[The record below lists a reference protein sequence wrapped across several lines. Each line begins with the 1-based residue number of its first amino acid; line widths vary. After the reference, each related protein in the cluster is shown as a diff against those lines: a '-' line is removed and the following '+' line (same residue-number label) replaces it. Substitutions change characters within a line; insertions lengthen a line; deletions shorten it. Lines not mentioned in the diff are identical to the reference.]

1 VAKNLASLFGGM
13 LGGSVSKNLMEGVTS
28 IGPVEYTDIA
38 VGEDRWTEAR
48 LIGDAFEMAAGSEL
62 VPRQAGSAT
71 LRVTIK
77 ASEFA
82 GQRFET
88 EQELTIA
95 PIYVTVEP
103 LVTRLKPRES
113 VVLTAT
119 VENAEDERVSWRME
133 PDAGFRMAI
142 QGGGMSVRVT
152 APEQPDVAPV
162 VVTATSEADRS
173 FLVSAPVREGGAH
186 VRPAALSLDPP
197 TACLLPE
204 EDLQFTVEAD
214 EQLAWNWST
223 TAGDISGS
231 GTFSA
236 PATGD
241 GRATVTVRDPGDPQN
256 KAEATVAFG
265 KQCSCHGW
273 VELGAPVG
281 RRYVGLAGWRQRD
294 GQFTIGFTPAMSAE
308 QALANP
314 AARLELGTVYP
325 GTPSVGNH
333 TLHLANLAGFLN
345 AENQIY
351 GIVDPT
357 TTGTGSGV
365 ASLKHV
371 DADRLE
377 GTFVGYI
384 SVLMRDPG
392 KWIQAPVTFGFRALR
407 GSMTEQ
413 GPFLECYLAATAG
426 AR

>member
-1 VAKNLASLFGGM
+1 
-13 LGGSVSKNLMEGVTS
+13 
-28 IGPVEYTDIA
+28 
-38 VGEDRWTEAR
+38 
-48 LIGDAFEMAAGSEL
+48 
-62 VPRQAGSAT
+62 
-71 LRVTIK
+71 
-77 ASEFA
+77 
-82 GQRFET
+82 
-88 EQELTIA
+88 
-95 PIYVTVEP
+95 
-103 LVTRLKPRES
+103 
-113 VVLTAT
+113 
-119 VENAEDERVSWRME
+119 
-133 PDAGFRMAI
+133 
-142 QGGGMSVRVT
+142 MSVRVT

-197 TACLLPE
+197 TACLLPG

-223 TAGDISGS
+223 TAGAIDGS

-256 KAEATVAFG
+256 KAEAEVAFG

-281 RRYVGLAGWRQRD
+281 RRYVGLAAWRQRD

-333 TLHLANLAGFLN
+333 TLHQANLAGFLN

-426 AR
+426 TR